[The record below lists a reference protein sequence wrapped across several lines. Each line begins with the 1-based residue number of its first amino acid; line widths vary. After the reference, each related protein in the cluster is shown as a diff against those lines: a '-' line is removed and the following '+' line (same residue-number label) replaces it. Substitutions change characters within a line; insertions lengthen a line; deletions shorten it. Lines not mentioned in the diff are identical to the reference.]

1 MNPDQPSREQI
12 EVRITALLLGE
23 LPPDEAQLLR
33 YTMAQDPA
41 LQALHDELELA
52 MGLVREAA
60 KHPAEEAVARS
71 APLRLSAERRRILLA
86 HFRTPQGKAGPLF
99 WLRRIKLP
107 TARVV
112 VTGAVII
119 IALTLVAVISIPNF
133 VASRATSPAS

>member
-33 YTMAQDPA
+33 YTMAQDPG

-60 KHPAEEAVARS
+60 KHPAEEAVAKS

-86 HFRTPQGKAGPLF
+86 HFRTPPGKAEPLF
-99 WLRRIKLP
+99 WFR
-107 TARVV
+107 
-112 VTGAVII
+112 
-119 IALTLVAVISIPNF
+119 
-133 VASRATSPAS
+133 